1 MKFSKNV
8 CVIGMWHLGCVT
20 AGCLANIGNRVT
32 CFDFDTKLI
41 DDLEKGKLP
50 IYEPG
55 LKELFTECVAGN
67 KLHFSLDLKKTIPTS
82 EYVYITFDT
91 PVDDNDRIDLSIIHR
106 TVDNIIPLLSKDAVI
121 VISSQVPVRT
131 CDLILEKIRR
141 AGKRNELCYVPENLR
156 LGNAIDSFMKP
167 ERLVFGLSS
176 FAIKERI
183 KELFSGI
190 DADYLFMDLK
200 SAEMTKHA
208 LNSYLAAL
216 ISFSG
221 EISDLCEK
229 TGANAIEVMNALKAE
244 KRVSS
249 YAPIIPGLGFAGGT
263 LARDVQILRE
273 LGHKTN
279 TRTDVLDAVLS
290 VNTQRMKY
298 ISNKLLSLFGS
309 LDKKRIAFFGL
320 TYKAGTN
327 TLRRS
332 PALQVIDQIRETN
345 VIIQAYDPMIKEQ
358 IENYEY
364 VTICKSAEKAAE
376 GSDALIIIT
385 DWDEFKNIDYIRIA
399 EFMRNPTIIDTKNML
414 DVNIFKGT
422 NIRYYGIGVVSED
435 EIE

>member
-1 MKFSKNV
+1 MKILKEV

-32 CFDFDTKLI
+32 CFDFDIKLI
-41 DDLEKGKLP
+41 NDLRKGKLP
-50 IYEPG
+50 IYESG
-55 LKELFTECVAGN
+55 LKEIFTKCVAGG
-67 KLHFSLDLKKTIPTS
+67 KLHFSSDLKKIIPTS
-82 EYVYITFDT
+82 DYVYVTFDT
-91 PVDDNDRIDLSIIHR
+91 PVDDNDRIDISIIHR
-106 TVDNIIPLLSKDAVI
+106 AVDSIIPLLSTDAVLL
-121 VISSQVPVRT
+121 ISSQVPVRT
-131 CDLILEKIRR
+131 CNLILKKIRR
-141 AGKRNELCYVPENLR
+141 AGKRNELCYAPENLR

-183 KELFSGI
+183 QELFSGI
-190 DADYLFMDLK
+190 DANYLFMDLE

-208 LNSYLAAL
+208 MNSYLAAL

-249 YAPIIPGLGFAGGT
+249 YAPIMPGLGFAGGT

-273 LGHKTN
+273 LGHITN

-320 TYKAGTN
+320 TYKGGTN

-332 PALQVIDQIRETN
+332 PTLQVIDQIRDTN
-345 VIIQAYDPMIKEQ
+345 VIIQAYDPMIKKQ
-358 IENYEY
+358 IENYEHII
-364 VTICKSAEKAAE
+364 ICKSAEKAAE

-385 DWDEFKNIDYIRIA
+385 DWDEFKHIDYLRLA
-399 EFMRNPTIIDTKNML
+399 ELMRNPTIIDTKNML
-414 DVNIFKGT
+414 DVNKFRGT
-422 NIRYYGIGVVSED
+422 KVKYYGIGVVD
-435 EIE
+435 KNEI